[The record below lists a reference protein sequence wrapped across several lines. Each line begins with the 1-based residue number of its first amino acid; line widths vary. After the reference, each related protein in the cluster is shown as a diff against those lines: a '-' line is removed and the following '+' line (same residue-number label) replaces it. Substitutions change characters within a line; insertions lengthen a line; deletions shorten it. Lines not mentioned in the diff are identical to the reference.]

1 MTTLKLILTKW
12 LRFPSPLWIINEW
25 LKKIFLPK
33 TLRHYE
39 KLKKPYGII
48 IHDHMLKFHN
58 NDIRKQITKELL
70 D

>member
-12 LRFPSPLWIINEW
+12 LRFPSILWMINEW

-48 IHDHMLKFHN
+48 IHDNMLKFHN

>member
-1 MTTLKLILTKW
+1 MTTIKLILTKW
-12 LRFPSPLWIINEW
+12 FRFPSFLWIINEL

-48 IHDHMLKFHN
+48 ISDNMLKFHN
-58 NDIRKQITKELL
+58 NDIRKQIKKELL